1 MTARVAVQV
10 APTDALSGAP
20 SGAPS
25 GAAISD
31 AEIIAPSFAL
41 QRKVGGPVARLLTPE
56 RVKKAEANVETL
68 VPPLKD
74 EVARILRKMEALV
87 ASRPAG
93 LRDKVFACAHEI
105 RGLAGTA
112 RRQKLGQAAHLLCRY
127 LENTPASFVPDANLL
142 STITVVATYA
152 CVDTADADPMIAM
165 LINDAARAVVVQ
177 RRREGRGD

>member
-1 MTARVAVQV
+1 MTASGAVQV
-10 APTDALSGAP
+10 TPLDAATSA
-20 SGAPS
+20 
-25 GAAISD
+25 D

-56 RVKKAEANVETL
+56 RVKKAEANVQTL

-74 EVARILRKMEALV
+74 EVARILREMEALV
-87 ASRPAG
+87 ATRRSG
-93 LRDKVFACAHEI
+93 LRDKVFAQAHEI

-112 RRQKLGQAAHLLCRY
+112 GRQRLGQAAHLLCRY
-127 LENTPASFVPDANLL
+127 LEDTPATFVPDANLL

-152 CVDTADADPMIAM
+152 CTDTADSDPMIAT

-177 RRREGRGD
+177 RRREGRGG